1 MINKQKKEKKIDY
14 KFKGKGSYGCVVT
27 PALPCKGDKST
38 KETQQSKQ
46 YKQYKQ
52 SKQSQ
57 DEDLPGVSKL
67 FFKKKNA
74 KREFEIRD
82 LLIKI
87 DPEQQ
92 YVIMPSRICS
102 TDISVLSED
111 VFSKCDFD
119 DVSTNSTFLTTRTA
133 NNNNNDTNKGGTVSD
148 EGYNAMHDAPSLKK
162 KQIVYDDGGSSLKKV
177 FQNHTWIM
185 FEDLLP
191 HLTNVFE
198 GLIHLQKH
206 HIVHMDMK
214 PGNLVFNQDEKTRK
228 IRIID
233 FGLVEYIPRLREIA
247 LNPDKRTGSSF
258 WRRAMHYKYPYYP
271 IDFLILV
278 ILFNKKVNVKKR
290 FEMLRQALELK
301 TKLSREPFSLNQ
313 TKTALSEDYYRYFV
327 PLATQSDKMLKQ
339 FVKELPEKID
349 IFGLGVGLFEI
360 YALAQKLARF
370 KDAVWC
376 EENVVPLLKKL
387 THPILTERLN
397 PTNALKE
404 WQTLV
409 RKLKKRKKEEY
420 K

>member
-1 MINKQKKEKKIDY
+1 MDKHKKEKKIDY
-14 KFKGKGSYGCVVT
+14 SFKGKGSYGCVVT
-27 PALPCKGDKST
+27 PALPCKGDNP
-38 KETQQSKQ
+38 KQ
-46 YKQYKQ
+46 KQKQ
-52 SKQSQ
+52 EKKNGNS
-57 DEDLPGVSKL
+57 GVSKL

-82 LLIKI
+82 LLVKI

-92 YVIMPSRICS
+92 YIIMPSRMCS
-102 TDISVLSED
+102 TDISVLSDD

-119 DVSTNSTFLTTRTA
+119 IVSTNNTFVTTKTA
-133 NNNNNDTNKGGTVSD
+133 KNNNNNDNNDRGETVSD
-148 EGYNAMHDAPSLKK
+148 DSYFGMHDAPSLKK
-162 KQIVYDDGGSSLKKV
+162 KQIIYDDGGSSLKKI
-177 FQNHTWIM
+177 FQNNTWIM

-206 HIVHMDMK
+206 NIVHMDMK
-214 PGNLVFNQDEKTRK
+214 PGNLVFNPDAETKK
-228 IRIID
+228 IRMID
-233 FGLVEYIPRLREIA
+233 FGLVEYIPQVREIA
-247 LNPDKRTGSSF
+247 LNPSKRVNSTF
-258 WRRAMHYKYPYYP
+258 WRRVGYFKYPYYP

-278 ILFNKKVNVKKR
+278 ILFNKKSTVKKR
-290 FEMLRQALELK
+290 FEMMRQALELK
-301 TKLSREPFSLNQ
+301 TKLSREPFSVNQ
-313 TKTALSEDYYRYFV
+313 TKTALSEHYYRYFL
-327 PLATQSDKMLKQ
+327 PFAMIGEQSDKMLKN

-349 IFGLGVGLFEI
+349 IFGLGVGLFEL
-360 YALAQKLARF
+360 YALAQKTDRF

-409 RKLKKRKKEEY
+409 RKLKKQK
-420 K
+420 